1 MADRGRLVDT
11 RSMDAASL
19 ARLLLLAAIWGGSFL
34 FMRVAAPVLG
44 PTLLIGWRVALAAAF
59 LLAVAALSRRSI
71 GARAHWRHYLILGA
85 CNSAVPFLLFAF
97 AAQTLSA
104 SLLSILNA
112 TAPIFAAAIASL
124 TRRALPAGRV
134 ALGLVLGVAGVVV
147 LASFDAVML
156 RSGAVLAL
164 LAGLG
169 GSLSY
174 GVASMYAKSA
184 PGVDPFANALGSM
197 CAATLLIGPAIP
209 FFPPHAPAD
218 ANVLLS
224 VIALGVVC
232 TGVAYLLYFRLI
244 SDLGPASALT
254 VTFLIPVFGVLW
266 GRVFLGEPV
275 GVHTVAG
282 SAIVV
287 VGTALVTGFTP
298 RMLVAGRGWRKASAR
313 TTG

>member
-1 MADRGRLVDT
+1 MRDPGRLGP
-11 RSMDAASL
+11 MDAASL
-19 ARLLLLAAIWGGSFL
+19 ARLLSLAAIWGGSFL

-44 PTLLIGWRVALAAAF
+44 PTQLIAYRVALAAMF
-59 LLAVAALSRRSI
+59 LLAMALAQRRTIAART
-71 GARAHWRHYLILGA
+71 HWRHYLILGA
-85 CNSAVPFLLFAF
+85 SNSALPFLLFAF

-124 TRRALPAGRV
+124 ARRALPAPRV
-134 ALGLVLGVAGVVV
+134 ALGLVLGIAGVAV

-156 RSGAVLAL
+156 RPGAGVAL
-164 LAGLG
+164 IAGLG
-169 GSLSY
+169 ASLSY
-174 GVASMYAKSA
+174 GIASIYAKSA
-184 PGVDPFANALGSM
+184 PSADAFANALGSM
-197 CAATLLIGPAIP
+197 CAATLLVAPAMP

-218 ANVLLS
+218 AEVIVA
-224 VIALGVVC
+224 VIALGVIC
-232 TGVAYLLYFRLI
+232 SGVAYLLYFRLI
-244 SDLGPASALT
+244 ADLGPASALT

-275 GVHTVAG
+275 GLHTLAG

-298 RMLVAGRGWRKASAR
+298 RMLRARVAR
-313 TTG
+313 

>member
-1 MADRGRLVDT
+1 
-11 RSMDAASL
+11 MDAASL
-19 ARLLLLAAIWGGSFL
+19 ARLLSLAAIWGGSFL

-44 PTLLIGWRVALAAAF
+44 PTQLIAYRVALAATF
-59 LLAVAALSRRSI
+59 LLGIAFIQRRAIAARV
-71 GARAHWRHYLILGA
+71 HWRHYLILGA
-85 CNSAVPFLLFAF
+85 SNSALPFLLFAF

-124 TRRALPAGRV
+124 ARRALPAPRV

-156 RSGAVLAL
+156 RPGAGVAL

-169 GSLSY
+169 ASLSY
-174 GVASMYAKSA
+174 GIASTYAKSA
-184 PGVDPFANALGSM
+184 PDVDAFANALGSM
-197 CAATLLIGPAIP
+197 CAATLLVAPAMP
-209 FFPPHAPAD
+209 FFPPHAPAN
-218 ANVLLS
+218 AEVIIA
-224 VIALGVVC
+224 VIALGVIC
-232 TGVAYLLYFRLI
+232 SGVAYLLYFRLI
-244 SDLGPASALT
+244 ADLGPASALT

-266 GRVFLGEPV
+266 GRMFLGEPV
-275 GVHTVAG
+275 GLHTLAG

-298 RMLVAGRGWRKASAR
+298 RMLRAR
-313 TTG
+313 VVR

>member
-1 MADRGRLVDT
+1 MN
-11 RSMDAASL
+11 AASL

-44 PTLLIGWRVALAAAF
+44 PTLLIGWRVGLAAAF
-59 LLAVAALSRRSI
+59 LLAMAVLSGRSV
-71 GARAHWRHYLILGA
+71 GARSHARHYLILGA
-85 CNSAVPFLLFAF
+85 FNSAVPFLLFAF

-124 TRRALPAGRV
+124 ARRKLPEGRV
-134 ALGLVLGVAGVVV
+134 ALGLVLGVAGVAV

-156 RSGAVLAL
+156 RSGAVVAL
-164 LAGLG
+164 LAGLAA
-169 GSLSY
+169 SLSY
-174 GVASMYAKSA
+174 GIASTYAKSA

-197 CAATLLIGPAIP
+197 CAATLLIAPAIP
-209 FFPPHAPAD
+209 FFPAHAPAGSS
-218 ANVLLS
+218 VVLS
-224 VIALGVVC
+224 VVALGVLC
-232 TGVAYLLYFRLI
+232 SGVAYLLYFRLI
-244 SDLGPASALT
+244 ADLGPASALT

-266 GRVFLGEPV
+266 GRVFLGEAI

-282 SAIVV
+282 SAIVI

-298 RMLVAGRGWRKASAR
+298 RGLMTGRGGWRKPAERRS
-313 TTG
+313 G